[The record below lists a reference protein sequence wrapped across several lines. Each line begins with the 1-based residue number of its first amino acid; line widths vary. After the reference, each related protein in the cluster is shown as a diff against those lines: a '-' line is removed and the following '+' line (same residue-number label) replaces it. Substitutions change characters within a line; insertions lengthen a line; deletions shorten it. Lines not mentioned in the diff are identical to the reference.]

1 MYGNPYMTQFNAQSG
16 IDKINNQI
24 GELEKMKAQLGSMQV
39 PIINQ
44 TFQQSSPSV
53 MKYANSIDDVNKELV
68 IGDTAFF
75 SNDMS
80 VVWIKNIRGEVKA
93 YELNEII
100 EKDEKDIKIEMLLAQ
115 IEELKKGKENE
126 ESSNTDAAEST
137 KDEKSTSISDD
148 KSSNK

>member
-1 MYGNPYMTQFNAQSG
+1 MYGNPYMAQFSAQSG

-44 TFQQSSPSV
+44 TFQQTSPSV
-53 MKYANSIDDVNKELV
+53 MKYANSIEDVNKELV

-80 VVWIKNIRGEVKA
+80 IVWIKNIRGEIKA

-100 EKDEKDIKIEMLLAQ
+100 EKDEKDIRIEMLLAQ

-126 ESSNTDAAEST
+126 EPSSTDAVKSA
-137 KDEKSTSISDD
+137 KNEKSSSISDD

>member
-24 GELEKMKAQLGSMQV
+24 SELEKMKAQLGSMQV

-126 ESSNTDAAEST
+126 ESSDTDVTESA

>member
-1 MYGNPYMTQFNAQSG
+1 MYNNPYINQFNPQNN
-16 IDKINNQI
+16 IDRINNQI

-44 TFQQSSPSV
+44 TFQQTPSSLI
-53 MKYANSIDDVNKELV
+53 KYANSIDEVNKELV
-68 IGDTAFF
+68 IGDTPYF
-75 SNDMS
+75 STDMS
-80 VVWIKNIRGEVKA
+80 VVWIKNIRGEIKA

-115 IEELKKGKENE
+115 IEELKKGKEDE
-126 ESSNTDAAEST
+126 KSSNTDVVEST
-137 KDEKSTSISDD
+137 KDEKSSSISDG